1 MAIHEIKID
10 AVEPFAEGQVFG
22 EAGPYLR
29 IRGTAKGELDPA
41 APQNRVIVDLDKAP
55 RNARRLVEYETDFFI
70 LRPADLSRTNGV
82 LVYDVTNRGRKRIF
96 AMLDDAPGE
105 LKSVAYDTSV
115 LGPQS
120 DSPDVHYFLQKRHDL
135 VRCDFHKRD
144 QTSYYWCYKLVKA
157 HTPQ

>member
-1 MAIHEIKID
+1 MGRTGIMLTAMMAAASLLTAGSGLHAEQLS
-10 AVEPFAEGQVFG
+10 EGQPHKWEVVSNQSM
-22 EAGPYLR
+22 Y
-29 IRGTAKGELDPA
+29 
-41 APQNRVIVDLDKAP
+41 
-55 RNARRLVEYETDFFI
+55 DFV
-70 LRPADLSRTNGV
+70 ANG
-82 LVYDVTNRGRKRIF
+82 F
-96 AMLDDAPGE
+96 E